1 MSLCQK
7 NIVYG
12 QFSFVYGR
20 HDACACSMLADAVRN
35 ASFVV
40 VGNVTSEAMT
50 SSVMYAGDELECR
63 AFGNPSPTYSVTTE
77 PTS

>member
-1 MSLCQK
+1 
-7 NIVYG
+7 
-12 QFSFVYGR
+12 
-20 HDACACSMLADAVRN
+20 MLADAVRN
-35 ASFVV
+35 TSFVV
-40 VGNVTSEAMT
+40 VGNVTSDVMT